1 MQHGQ
6 KLNIA
11 VVGSGVSGL
20 SAAWL
25 LSQSHNVTLFEKEGR
40 LGGHCNTVDI
50 QLDGPRGPRTIPV
63 DTGFI
68 VYNERTYP
76 NLTALFSHLGIA
88 TEPSNM
94 SFAASVNNGGFEY
107 SGSGLKGL
115 LAQKRNLLRPRFW
128 TMVLDI
134 VRFYRECVADSTR
147 PENSNLTLGHYLK
160 KNAYSESFLADHI
173 YPMASSIWSATF
185 EEIQGY
191 PLTAF
196 VRFFSNHGLLE
207 TKAGRRPPWRT
218 VTGGS
223 RSYVNEI
230 AAATEGTILLGT
242 GVQEISRSP
251 HEVSIRTTD
260 GQTRTF
266 DHVVIAAHSNQ
277 ALHMFNDASDAE
289 QALLGAIRYEKNKAF
304 LHTDA
309 SLMPRRRRAWA
320 SWNYIATGA
329 DDNTR
334 AVCLTYWMNLLQNI
348 DPDYPVFVTLNPGR
362 EPDPAKV
369 AETFD
374 YEHPIFDQ
382 AALNAQQD
390 LWGLQGVNRTWYC
403 GAYFG
408 YGFHEDGLQSGL
420 AVAELLGG
428 VRRPWTVEQESG
440 RICMSGPPE
449 HISATAEAA

>member
-1 MQHGQ
+1 MQHGE

-11 VVGSGVSGL
+11 VVGTGVSGL

-25 LSQSHNVTLFEKEGR
+25 LSQSHNITVFEKDDR

-50 QLDGPRGPRTIPV
+50 DLDGPQGRLQIPV

-76 NLTALFSHLGIA
+76 NLTALFSHLDVA
-88 TEPSNM
+88 TERSNM
-94 SFAASVNNGGFEY
+94 SFAASVNDGGFEY

-115 LAQKRNLLRPRFW
+115 LAQKRNLMRPRFW
-128 TMVLDI
+128 SMVRDI
-134 VRFYRECVADSTR
+134 KRFYRECVADSKR
-147 PENSNLTLGHYLK
+147 PVNTDITLGDYLK
-160 KNAYSESFLADHI
+160 ANGYSNGFLRDHI

-185 EEIQGY
+185 EEIRGY

-196 VRFFSNHGLLE
+196 VSFFSNHGLLE
-207 TKAGRRPPWRT
+207 IRADKRPQWQT

-223 RSYVNEI
+223 RSYVNAI
-230 AAATEGTILLGT
+230 ANQIDGEILLNT
-242 GVQEISRSP
+242 AAQEVTRSP
-251 HEVSIRTTD
+251 QGVSIVATD

-266 DHVVIAAHSNQ
+266 DHIVIAAHSNQ
-277 ALHMFNDASDAE
+277 ALDMLGDASSSE
-289 QALLGAIRYEKNKAF
+289 QALLSAIRYEKNRAI

-309 SLMPRRRRAWA
+309 TLMPKRRRAWA
-320 SWNYIATGA
+320 SWNYLSAGK
-329 DDNTR
+329 DDATR

-348 DPDYPVFVTLNPGR
+348 DPDYPIFVTLNPDR
-362 EPDPAKV
+362 EPSPSKV
-369 AETFD
+369 AQSFD

-382 AALNAQQD
+382 AALHAQKEI
-390 LWGLQGVNRTWYC
+390 WALQGSNRTWYC

-428 VRRPWTVEQESG
+428 VKRPWSVENESG
-440 RICMSGPPE
+440 RICMSGPPQSL
-449 HISATAEAA
+449 SATAEAA

>member
-1 MQHGQ
+1 MQHDQ

-25 LSQSHNVTLFEKEGR
+25 LSQSHNVTLFEKDDR

-50 QLDGPRGPRTIPV
+50 EVDGPHGPRSIPV

-76 NLTALFSHLGIA
+76 NLTALFDHLNVA
-88 TEPSNM
+88 TEHSNM
-94 SFAASVNNGGFEY
+94 SFAASVNGGGFEY

-128 TMVLDI
+128 TMLLDI
-134 VRFYRECVADSTR
+134 VRFYRECVPDSTR
-147 PENSNLTLGHYLK
+147 PENMDLTLGGYLK
-160 KNAYSESFLADHI
+160 KNGYSDGFLTDHI

-207 TKAGRRPPWRT
+207 TKAEKRPPWRT

-223 RSYVNEI
+223 RSYVDQI
-230 AAATEGTILLGT
+230 ASSINGTILLGT

-251 HEVSIRTTD
+251 NEVSIRTTD
-260 GQTRTF
+260 GQTRMF

-277 ALHMFNDASDAE
+277 ALHMLSDASAAE
-289 QALLGAIRYEKNKAF
+289 QTLLGAIRYEKNQAF

-309 SLMPRRRRAWA
+309 SLMPRRKRAWA
-320 SWNYIATGA
+320 SWNYISAGM
-329 DDNTR
+329 DDSTR
-334 AVCLTYWMNLLQNI
+334 SVCLTYWMNLLQNI
-348 DPDYPVFVTLNPGR
+348 DPNYPVFVTLNPDR

-369 AETFD
+369 AQTFD

-390 LWGLQGVNRTWYC
+390 LWGLQGTNRTWYC

-428 VRRPWTVEQESG
+428 VRRPWIVEQESG
-440 RICMSGPPE
+440 RICISGPPE
-449 HISATAEAA
+449 HVSATAEAA

>member
-1 MQHGQ
+1 MQRPQ

-25 LSQSHNVTLFEKEGR
+25 LSQAHNVTLFEKEDR

-50 QLDGPRGPRTIPV
+50 EVAGPRGRKIIPV

-76 NLTALFSHLGIA
+76 NLTALFDHLNVA
-88 TEPSNM
+88 TEHSNM
-94 SFAASVNNGGFEY
+94 SFAASVDNGGFEY

-134 VRFYRECVADSTR
+134 TRFYRECVADSAKS
-147 PENSNLTLGHYLK
+147 ENGDLTLGEYLR
-160 KNAYSESFLADHI
+160 KNGYSTGFLTDHI

-207 TKAGRRPPWRT
+207 TKAEKRPQWKT

-223 RSYVNEI
+223 RSYVDQI
-230 AAATEGTILLGT
+230 AKNIDGAILTGT
-242 GVQEISRSP
+242 GALEILRTP
-251 HEVSIRTTD
+251 KDVSIRADD

-277 ALHMFNDASDAE
+277 ALNMLSDASSSE
-289 QALLGAIRYEKNKAF
+289 QALLGAIRYEKNQAI

-309 SLMPRRRRAWA
+309 SLMPRRHRAWA
-320 SWNYIATGA
+320 SWNYISDGL
-329 DDNTR
+329 DDTTR
-334 AVCLTYWMNLLQNI
+334 LVCLTYWMNLLQNI
-348 DPDYPVFVTLNPGR
+348 DQDYPIFVTLNPDR

-369 AETFD
+369 AQTID

-382 AALNAQQD
+382 AALKAQQD
-390 LWGLQGVNRTWYC
+390 LWALQGTNRTWYC
-403 GAYFG
+403 GAYLG

-428 VRRPWTVEQESG
+428 VKRPWTAENESG
-440 RICMSGPPE
+440 RICISGPPPVSE
-449 HISATAEAA
+449 PTAAAA

>member
-1 MQHGQ
+1 MQHDQ

-25 LSQSHNVTLFEKEGR
+25 LSKSHNVTLFEKDGR
-40 LGGHCNTVDI
+40 LGGHCNTADI
-50 QLDGPRGPRTIPV
+50 QVDGPTGPRSIPV

-76 NLTALFSHLGIA
+76 NLTALFDHLNVA
-88 TEPSNM
+88 TERSNM
-94 SFAASVNNGGFEY
+94 SFAASVNDGGFEY

-134 VRFYRECVADSTR
+134 IRFYRECVADSTK
-147 PENSNLTLGHYLK
+147 PENMDLTLGQYLK
-160 KNAYSESFLADHI
+160 KNGYSESFLTDHI

-185 EEIQGY
+185 EEIRGY

-207 TKAGRRPPWRT
+207 TKAERRPQWRT
-218 VTGGS
+218 VSGGS
-223 RSYVNEI
+223 RSYVNQI
-230 AAATEGTILLGT
+230 AGAIDGTIRVGT
-242 GVQEISRSP
+242 GVQDISRSP
-251 HEVSIRTTD
+251 AEVSIRTTD
-260 GQTRTF
+260 GQMHTF

-277 ALHMFNDASDAE
+277 ALHMLGDASASE
-289 QALLGAIRYEKNKAF
+289 QTLLGAIRYEKNKAF
-304 LHTDA
+304 LHTDT
-309 SLMPRRRRAWA
+309 SLMPRRQRAWA
-320 SWNYIATGA
+320 SWNYISSGT
-329 DDNTR
+329 DDSTR
-334 AVCLTYWMNLLQNI
+334 SVCLTYWMNLLQNI
-348 DPDYPVFVTLNPGR
+348 DQDYPVFVTLNPDR

-369 AETFD
+369 AQTFD

-390 LWGLQGVNRTWYC
+390 LWSLQGTNRTWYC

-420 AVAELLGG
+420 AVAELLG
-428 VRRPWTVEQESG
+428 VVKRPWMVEQESG
-440 RICMSGPPE
+440 RICMSGPP
-449 HISATAEAA
+449 HHLAATAEAA